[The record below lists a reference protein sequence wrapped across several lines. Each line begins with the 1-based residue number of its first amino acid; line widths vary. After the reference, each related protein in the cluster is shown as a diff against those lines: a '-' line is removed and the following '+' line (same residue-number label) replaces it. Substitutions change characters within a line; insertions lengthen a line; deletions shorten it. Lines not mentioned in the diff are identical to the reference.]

1 MFHRRLKDLRKE
13 RSMTQSEL
21 GARLSLSKQTI
32 SGYETGD
39 ISPNDKTLVLLA
51 DIFNVSTDYLLGRT
65 DTRDVDR
72 LSEQPA
78 TYSASSDII
87 FPPIDVG
94 GKKLEIATKRRDVDL
109 ALDDFL
115 DTIKQGLEQ
124 ELLTEEQAETA
135 IKRFHETL
143 KTSIEIFRK

>member
-1 MFHRRLKDLRKE
+1 
-13 RSMTQSEL
+13 MTQAEL

-39 ISPNDKTLVLLA
+39 ISPNDKTLILLA

-65 DTRDVDR
+65 DAREPFQ
-72 LSEQPA
+72 LNEPK
-78 TYSASSDII
+78 ASYNAEAGEIV
-87 FPPIDVG
+87 FPPI
-94 GKKLEIATKRRDVDL
+94 EIEGRNFIVVTKRQNVDL
-109 ALDDFL
+109 ALEEFL
-115 DTIKQGLEQ
+115 DTIKQGLERGV
-124 ELLTEEQAETA
+124 LTDEQAETA